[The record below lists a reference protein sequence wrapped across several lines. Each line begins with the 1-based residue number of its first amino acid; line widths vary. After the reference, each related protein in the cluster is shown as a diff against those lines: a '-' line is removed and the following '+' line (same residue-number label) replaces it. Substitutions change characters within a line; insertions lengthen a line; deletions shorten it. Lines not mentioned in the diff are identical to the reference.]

1 MKSKKLKPE
10 ENFKLQEKVKIEI
23 EYSAQ
28 ADKFFT
34 KHPEIKKMFI
44 ENLKSF
50 YASEEE
56 NSKKVDI
63 KTLKGISPKQY
74 RMRIG
79 DCRVIFNVTRKKT
92 KVYSIFVK
100 KAGFR
105 GDIYKWWQKGD
116 LILLLL
122 SKLIFL
128 IYKE

>member
-1 MKSKKLKPE
+1 MKVNELKPE
-10 ENFKLQEKVKIEI
+10 ENSKLQEKVKIEL

-28 ADKFFT
+28 VDKFFT
-34 KHPEIKKMFI
+34 KHPEIKKKFI

-63 KTLKGISPKQY
+63 KILKGISPRQY
-74 RMRIG
+74 RIRIG
-79 DCRVIFNVTRKKT
+79 DCRVIFNISKKKI

-105 GDIYKWWQKGD
+105 GDIYK
-116 LILLLL
+116 
-122 SKLIFL
+122 
-128 IYKE
+128 

>member
-1 MKSKKLKPE
+1 
-10 ENFKLQEKVKIEI
+10 
-23 EYSAQ
+23 
-28 ADKFFT
+28 
-34 KHPEIKKMFI
+34 MFI

-122 SKLIFL
+122 LKLIFL

>member
-1 MKSKKLKPE
+1 MKVNELKPE

-34 KHPEIKKMFI
+34 KHPEIKKRFI
-44 ENLKSF
+44 ENLKSL
-50 YASEEE
+50 YSSKEE

-63 KTLKGISPKQY
+63 KILNGISPKQY

-79 DCRVIFNVTRKKT
+79 DCRVIFNITKKKF
-92 KVYSIFVK
+92 KVYSIFAK

-105 GDIYKWWQKGD
+105 GDVYK
-116 LILLLL
+116 
-122 SKLIFL
+122 
-128 IYKE
+128 